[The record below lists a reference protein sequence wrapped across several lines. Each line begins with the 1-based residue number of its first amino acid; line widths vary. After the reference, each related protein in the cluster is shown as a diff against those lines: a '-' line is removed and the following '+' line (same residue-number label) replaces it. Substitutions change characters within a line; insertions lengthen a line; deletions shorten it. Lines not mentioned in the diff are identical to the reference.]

1 MITQTGAIFLD
12 AYRELNSKRLFW
24 IVLVLS
30 FLVVTA
36 FAAVG
41 INDRGLTVLWWEFT
55 DVPINAKI
63 LPPDVFY
70 KLMYSSL
77 GVQWWLAWISVILAL
92 VSTAGIIPDLV
103 AGGSI
108 ELSLSK
114 PIGRLRLFLT
124 KYAAGLLFV
133 ALQVGVFSAA
143 SFFVLGIRG
152 GAWEPKVFLA
162 IPLVVL
168 VFSYLFCMCALI
180 GLITRSG
187 VAALLLTLLI
197 WFAIFGVH
205 TTERAMLQFREAN
218 VLRVERQEQRIA
230 RSAAKIEQLSAPA
243 EGNGAGRETLLKLEE
258 NTKSQAEKRLVE
270 LKSNRDT
277 MQRWHT
283 AFLAIKTV
291 LPKTTETIELLRREL
306 VSESDLANMGRDRDG
321 GIQVQLEDDDDPAST
336 LATSHERVE
345 KQLRAR
351 SVWWIVGTSLA
362 FQAVVLG
369 IAGWIFVRR
378 DF

>member
-55 DVPINAKI
+55 GVPINAKI
-63 LPPDVFY
+63 IPPDVFY

-143 SFFVLGIRG
+143 SFFVLGLRG

-180 GLITRSG
+180 GLVTRSG

-205 TTERAMLQFREAN
+205 TTERALLQFREVN
-218 VLRVERQEQRIA
+218 TLRVERQEQRVA
-230 RSAAKIEQLSAPA
+230 RSAARIEQLRAPV

-258 NTKSQAEKRLVE
+258 NTKTQADKRLVE
-270 LKSNRDT
+270 LTSNRDGLK
-277 MQRWHT
+277 RWHT

-306 VSESDLANMGRDRDG
+306 VSESDLANMGRDRDDG
-321 GIQVQLEDDDDPAST
+321 LQVQLEDDDDPRT
-336 LATSHERVE
+336 TMATTQERVE
-345 KQLRAR
+345 KQLRGR
-351 SVWWIVGTSLA
+351 SVWWIIGTSLA